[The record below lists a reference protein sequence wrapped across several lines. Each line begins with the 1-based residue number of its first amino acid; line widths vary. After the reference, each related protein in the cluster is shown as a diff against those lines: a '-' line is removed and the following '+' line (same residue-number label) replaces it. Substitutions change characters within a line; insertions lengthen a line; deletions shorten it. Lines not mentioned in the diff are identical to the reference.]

1 MVWCIGIDVSSTP
14 KDYMKR
20 KAHSGAAISLGK
32 GGDVTEDEN
41 LKDLLNKKHQRGE
54 EDSSGIV
61 DDGASPRS
69 PSAPKKHPAPK
80 YGSKEYWDARYKS
93 HMSGADDCMQLAK
106 DRAADVNGDGC
117 VVDGVL
123 LSKEALKPG
132 HEWYFSY
139 DELRPL
145 IMPLILGSIDN
156 EVVESDYDE
165 DEDAESW
172 VEEGDEGDE
181 GEEGDE
187 GDEGDKGD
195 EGDEGDEGEW
205 VKKEDC
211 DDDSIIFENVS
222 GGIAKC
228 EENSGNSNIVIEKNE
243 NSEHA
248 EESPKP
254 KRVLEVGCGDKPLGL
269 SLASDLISMQAE
281 MGIDAKLLLEEVT
294 CIDYSDIVIQRLN
307 GQSLNGKESHLSND
321 SSTLKKPEIIKPTY
335 QAMDARSLPF
345 SSNMYD
351 LILEKGTLDA
361 MLSDEEEGLSNCVK
375 IVKEMARV
383 TSEGGAILIVSHLN
397 ANEPKGMA
405 WLEDVVFCGLKIDF
419 LERRKSRRDRAKA
432 SRCESSGEKKNT
444 ETSETVNDDDDKEYV
459 WSVEV
464 HGGDGQYLDENGD
477 EIEDADENA
486 VLVYGPAVY
495 IIKKKSVPAAI
506 ANELFG
512 GKKVRQ
518 TKEDFSQ
525 EVELV
530 EMPPVKLTFI
540 TY

>member
-1 MVWCIGIDVSSTP
+1 
-14 KDYMKR
+14 MKR
-20 KAHSGAAISLGK
+20 KAHSGAANSPEK
-32 GGDVTEDEN
+32 GGVKPEDEN
-41 LKDLLNKKHQRGE
+41 LKDLLNKKHRRGE
-54 EDSSGIV
+54 EDSGGIV
-61 DDGASPRS
+61 DDASPRS
-69 PSAPKKHPAPK
+69 PSAPKKRPAPK

-93 HMSGADDCMQLAK
+93 HMSGADECMQLAK
-106 DRAADVNGDGC
+106 DSAADVNSDGY

-145 IMPLILGSIDN
+145 IMPLILRSGDN

-172 VEEGDEGDE
+172 LEERDG
-181 GEEGDE
+181 
-187 GDEGDKGD
+187 
-195 EGDEGDEGEW
+195 GDEGDEGEW
-205 VKKEDC
+205 VEKQDC
-211 DDDSIIFENVS
+211 DDDSIIAKNDS
-222 GGIAKC
+222 GGGGVTVQAKC
-228 EENSGNSNIVIEKNE
+228 EENASNSNIVIEKNE
-243 NSEHA
+243 HSEHA
-248 EESPKP
+248 GESPKP

-269 SLASDLISMQAE
+269 SLASDLILMQAD
-281 MGIDAKLLLEEVT
+281 MGIDAKFLLEEVT

-307 GQSLNGKESHLSND
+307 GQSLDGKESHLSND
-321 SSTLKKPEIIKPTY
+321 SSTLKKPEILQPTF

-361 MLSDEEEGLSNCVK
+361 MLSDEEEGLSNCIK

-405 WLEDVVFCGLKIDF
+405 WLEDVVFCGLKDDF
-419 LERRKSRRDRAKA
+419 LERRKSNRDRTKE
-432 SRCESSGEKKNT
+432 SRCKSSDEKKKA
-444 ETSETVNDDDDKEYV
+444 ETSETVNDEDDKEYV

-464 HGGDGQYLDENGD
+464 HGGDGQYLDANGD
-477 EIEDADENA
+477 EMEDADEDA
-486 VLVYGPAVY
+486 VLTYGPAVY
-495 IIKKKSVPAAI
+495 IIKKKKSVPAPI
-506 ANELFG
+506 AKELFG
-512 GKKVRQ
+512 GGGVRP
-518 TKEDFSQ
+518 TKEGSSE

-530 EMPPVKLTFI
+530 EMPPVKLTFM